1 MKMHY
6 SSTFDRPVYFLGL
19 IVLLALGGCG
29 SDSSSSNVTT
39 TPTTFELASLD
50 NSVKNIPLL
59 TGVPTEI
66 RFTYTIPGD
75 ITSKGDFLI
84 DVSRTLEN
92 ISLTSSPVANGS
104 NRFETLRLLAY
115 ALVKDAFAATESTA
129 QITAYIS
136 YAGDPNVCSSPYRFG
151 PYSISGMIDSALSSD
166 TTSVTPTQASIDISN
181 AGSFEVCVVTIPPI
195 DAYLTVTGVFVGFE
209 PCAEP
214 TEDITGDWSGT
225 YQCTNFGVGNDPA
238 GSLVSLTVTRNTDG
252 SYQYID
258 DGGAIYNGHLCGNKF
273 KFNGGITDEYT
284 ESGTMIVDGNSATK
298 TSNWLSVSDNTVGG
312 SCSDVLQ
319 KI

>member
-6 SSTFDRPVYFLGL
+6 SSTFDRPVYLGL
-19 IVLLALGGCG
+19 IVLLALSGCG
-29 SDSSSSNVTT
+29 SDSSNSNVTT
-39 TPTTFELASLD
+39 IPTTTELASLD
-50 NSVKNIPLL
+50 SSVKNVPLL

-66 RFTYTIPGD
+66 KFTYTIPGD
-75 ITSKGDFLI
+75 ITAKGNFFI
-84 DVSRTLEN
+84 DVTRTLDT
-92 ISLTSSPVANGS
+92 IRLSSSPVAS
-104 NRFETLRLLAY
+104 NTSRFETLRLLAH
-115 ALVKDAFAATESTA
+115 ALVKAAFAATESTA

-151 PYSISGMIDSALSSD
+151 PYSISGLIDSALSSD
-166 TTSVTPTQASIDISN
+166 TTSVTPTQPSIDISN

-195 DAYLTVTGVFVGFE
+195 DAYLTVTGVFVDFE
-209 PCAEP
+209 PCTEP
-214 TEDITGDWSGT
+214 SVDISGDWSGT
-225 YQCTNFGVGNDPA
+225 YQCNNFGVGNED
-238 GSLVSLTVTRNTDG
+238 STVSLTVTRNNDG

-258 DGGAIYNGHLCGNKF
+258 DGGAIYSGHLCGDTF
-273 KFNGGITDEYT
+273 KFNGGLTGEYT

-312 SCSDVLQ
+312 SCSDALQ

>member
-1 MKMHY
+1 MKRYY
-6 SSTFDRPVYFLGL
+6 SSTRGRAVCFLGL
-19 IVLLALGGCG
+19 ILLLSLSGCG
-29 SDSSSSNVTT
+29 SDSSSSITA
-39 TPTTFELASLD
+39 TPTITESASLD
-50 NSVKNIPLL
+50 NSVKNVPLL

-66 RFTYTIPGD
+66 KFTYTIPGD
-75 ITSKGDFLI
+75 ITARGDFFI
-84 DVSRTLEN
+84 DMNRTLDT
-92 ISLTSSPVANGS
+92 IRLSSSPVAS
-104 NRFETLRLLAY
+104 NAGRFETLRFLAY
-115 ALVKDAFAATESTA
+115 ALVKEAFAATSTA

-166 TTSVTPTQASIDISN
+166 TTSVTPTQPSIDISN

-195 DAYLTVTGVFVGFE
+195 DAFLTVSGVVVDFE

-214 TEDITGDWSGT
+214 TATIVGDWSGT
-225 YQCTNFGVGNDPA
+225 YQCTNFGVGDDPP
-238 GSLVSLTVTRNTDG
+238 GSLVSLTVTRNDDG

-258 DGGAIYNGHLCGNKF
+258 EGGAIYNGHLCGNRY
-273 KFNGGITDEYT
+273 KFNGGLTDAYT

-298 TSNWLSVSDNTVGG
+298 TSNWLSVSDNTIGG

-319 KI
+319 KL